1 MPKILALVVVALA
14 LATTTA
20 AAVPTVTSIRLV
32 RDGGFVARHAVTSVD
47 GRSGGALART
57 AALVPG
63 RLPRLPPL
71 ENGCT
76 DCILNT
82 LTIVRGGR
90 RFELRW
96 YNGAPAALRPLL
108 AALARNGRHSADHA

>member
-1 MPKILALVVVALA
+1 MADESELIAEREKKVAELRALGKNPYAN
-14 LATTTA
+14 
-20 AAVPTVTSIRLV
+20 
-32 RDGGFVARHAVTSVD
+32 GFVARHTVTAVD
-47 GRSGGALART
+47 GRNRAALART
-57 AALVPG
+57 AALVPA

-71 ENGCT
+71 ENGCM

-96 YNGAPAALRPLL
+96 YNGAPASLRPLL
-108 AALARNGRHSADHA
+108 AALAKNGRHSGDHA